1 LHVLLPTLGS
11 SGDVHP
17 FIALGTALRARGH
30 RVTILTNPYF
40 QDLIEAQGLK
50 FLPVGRIEDVD
61 SAIADPDLWHA
72 RRGFEVVARRVILP
86 SITEVYRLVESQ
98 ADSDTVIAAS
108 SISFGARIAQEK
120 FGIPMASVHL
130 QPIVIRSLVE
140 QGMFGNV
147 RISKSQPQWFKRA
160 FFRLIDWA
168 AIDRVLKRPLN
179 EFRASLG
186 LAPVD
191 RVLDRWLHSPQCVI
205 AFFPEWFAPPQPDWP
220 PNTHQVGFPLW
231 DGGGAVGAEPELREF
246 LQGGARPVVFT
257 PGSAASTMHRYF
269 SESVEAV
276 RRLGL
281 RALLVTN
288 FPEQLPRDLPS
299 GVRTSG
305 YLPFS
310 GLLPHAALVVYHG
323 GIGTLAQTIKAG
335 VPHLVVPSA
344 HDQFDNGWR
353 IRQLGLGRSLP
364 QTHYDAVR
372 AAREIDAILHDARM
386 HERCRY
392 SAARI
397 DSSAALTR
405 ACELIESLRARRMLK
420 P

>member
-1 LHVLLPTLGS
+1 MLLPTLGS

-30 RVTILTNPYF
+30 RATILTNPYF
-40 QDLIEAQGLK
+40 QDLIEAQGLE

-61 SAIADPDLWHA
+61 GAIADPDLWHA

-86 SITEVYRLVESQ
+86 AIVEIYRLVESR

-108 SISFGARIAQEK
+108 SISLGARIAQEK
-120 FGIPMASVHL
+120 LGVRAASVHL
-130 QPIVIRSLVE
+130 QPTVIRSYVE

-147 RISKSQPQWFKRA
+147 RISKSQPMWFKRA

-168 AIDRVLKRPLN
+168 AIDRVIKRPLN

-186 LAPVD
+186 LAPID

-205 AFFPEWFAPPQPDWP
+205 AFFPAWFAPPQSDWP

-231 DGGGAVGAEPELREF
+231 DAAGTVHAEPGLREYLEGGAP
-246 LQGGARPVVFT
+246 PVLFT
-257 PGSAASTMHRYF
+257 PGSAASTMQRYF
-269 SESVEAV
+269 RESVEAV
-276 RRLGL
+276 RRLGV
-281 RALLVTN
+281 RAMLVTN

-299 GVRTSG
+299 GMRAFG

-310 GLLPHAALVVYHG
+310 DVLPHAALMVYHG
-323 GIGTLAQTIKAG
+323 GIGTLAQTVKAG
-335 VPHLVVPSA
+335 IPHLVVPSA

-353 IRQLGLGRSLP
+353 IGQLGLGRCVP
-364 QTHYDAVR
+364 QTRYSAAR
-372 AAREIDAILHDARM
+372 AAREFDAILHDTRM
-386 HERCRY
+386 RERCREW
-392 SAARI
+392 AARM
-397 DSSAALTR
+397 DSSAALAR
-405 ACELIESLRARRMLK
+405 ACDLIESLHAR
-420 P
+420 